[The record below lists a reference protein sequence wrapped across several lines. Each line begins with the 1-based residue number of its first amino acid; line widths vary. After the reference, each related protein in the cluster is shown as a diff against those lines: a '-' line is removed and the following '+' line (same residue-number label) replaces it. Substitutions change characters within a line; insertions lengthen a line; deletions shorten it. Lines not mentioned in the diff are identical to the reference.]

1 MIRNDPAEFQP
12 SSEKIQGIW
21 RAVIEDNKDPEKR
34 GRCRVRVF
42 GIHTDVKIKTQYEG
56 IPTDELP
63 WAEPAYSLME
73 GGVSGFGSWCVPVQ
87 GSQVFLFFENGHI
100 LKPRF
105 FASIP
110 GVPTD
115 PQFDNDAQEGAQD
128 YKGRMRDQAK
138 KLHERIQN
146 NPDDIEFLNSS
157 ELGSLSKR
165 WESGSAGPYAISSGQ
180 GDPGGVSYGSYQFAS
195 NRGTVE
201 PFVATLPPEIQSNFD
216 GLTPGTPEYSTAW
229 RESVN
234 QMGADNFYQYEH
246 AYVKAQYYDNA
257 ANKVNQSLG
266 INANERSAGVQ
277 DMIWSMSVQH
287 GPAGANRIMKSAG
300 VTNDMTDEEI
310 INRTYKE
317 RSNVDK
323 YFKSSSPEVKN
334 SVTQRFQAEHKMAL
348 AKANVENPPAEEV
361 IPENLATA
369 SADDLAK
376 DSQLSDAEFKKS
388 YQEGYEKDT
397 TQISGFEDPEGSY
410 PTVKRLNEPSAHR
423 LFREEGGDTILDI
436 KKENVKKGVELAQNK
451 GTWNE
456 PTPAYAPEYPHNTV
470 IATHSGIVIEID
482 STPNKQRLHIF
493 HPSNTYVE
501 IDFEGNMVIRNSGN
515 KYEITEQ
522 NSYSLVER
530 DKNETINNNKTSFV
544 KASDFTQV
552 GANKKITIGGNYDI
566 EVGGTCNITASEVNL
581 TAGNINLN

>member
-1 MIRNDPAEFQP
+1 MIRNDPIEFQP
-12 SSEKIQGIW
+12 SSEKISGIW
-21 RAVIEDNKDPEKR
+21 RGVIEDNKDPEKR
-34 GRCRVRVF
+34 GRCRIRIF
-42 GIHTDVKIKTQYEG
+42 GIHTDLKEKTQYEG

-73 GGVSGFGSWCVPVQ
+73 GGVSGYGSWCVPVQ

-115 PQFDNDAQEGAQD
+115 PQFDEESKAGAQD
-128 YKGRMRDQAK
+128 YKSRMKDNSK
-138 KLHERIQN
+138 KIYDRVQN
-146 NPDDIEFLNSS
+146 NPDDIEFLNSN

-165 WESGSAGPYAISSGQ
+165 WESGSAGPYAVSSGQ

-201 PFVATLPPEIQSNFD
+201 PFVQTLPPEIQSNFD
-216 GLTPGTPEYSTAW
+216 GLTPGTPEYSAAW
-229 RESVN
+229 RASVN
-234 QMGADNFYQYEH
+234 QMGADEFHNYEK
-246 AYVKAQYYDNA
+246 AYVKANYYDVA
-257 ANKVNQSLG
+257 ANNINRSTG

-287 GPAGANRIMKSAG
+287 GTSGADRIMKNAG
-300 VTNDMTDEEI
+300 VTNDMSDEEI
-310 INRTYKE
+310 INRCYKE

-323 YFKSSSPEVKN
+323 YFKSSSPGVKN
-334 SVTQRFQAEHKMAL
+334 SVTQRFQAEHRMAL
-348 AKANVENPPAEEV
+348 AKANVTNPPAEDTM
-361 IPENLATA
+361 PEKLATA
-369 SADDLAK
+369 KPEDFEK
-376 DSQLSDAEFKKS
+376 DTSLSDSEFKKS
-388 YQEGYEKDT
+388 FQDGFEKDT
-397 TQISGFEDPEGSY
+397 SQIGGFEDPDGSY
-410 PTVKRLNEPSAHR
+410 PTIKRLNEPSAHR
-423 LFREEGGDTILDI
+423 LFRETGEDTILDI
-436 KKENVKKGVELAQNK
+436 KKQNVKKGIELAQNK

-501 IDFEGNMVIRNSGN
+501 IDYDGNMVIRNSGN

-522 NSYSLVER
+522 NSYKLVER
-530 DKNETINNNKTSFV
+530 DLNETINNNKTTYV
-544 KASDFTQV
+544 KSNEYEQIGV
-552 GANKKITIGGNYDI
+552 NKKLTIGGDYDI
-566 EVGGTCNITASEVNL
+566 EIAGTCNLKATK
-581 TAGNINLN
+581 INFN